1 MTGNNFISAIIIIA
15 ININII
21 IKLST
26 IITIVEI
33 ELPPDGVASDDDVND
48 VDVYSRESHLPLSQR
63 SLSICHGQF
72 TSL

>member
-15 ININII
+15 ININIIIII

-48 VDVYSRESHLPLSQR
+48 VDVYSRKSHLPLSQ
-63 SLSICHGQF
+63 
-72 TSL
+72 